1 MKAQQTWT
9 HTNPFR
15 RHTDQEIREL
25 SKAVD
30 AIVATIEQD
39 YDKHSGVINEA
50 LSYFFMEE
58 FTALEVRT
66 IHNELRK

>member
-1 MKAQQTWT
+1 MKSQETWT

-15 RHTDQEIREL
+15 RHTEQEIREL

-30 AIVATIEQD
+30 ALVAAIEKD
-39 YDKHSGVINEA
+39 YDQHGGIINEA
-50 LSYFFMEE
+50 LSYFFTEE